1 MEDSWET
8 GCVKWCVWRISAC
21 FYLGGLHS
29 KNTGEI
35 CFWKTEI
42 WHFFI
47 VARLQLLAE
56 LTACHKT
63 NLANYVQ
70 KHLEMI
76 TNKTVHSNIMLVCL
90 EVQYIPKVLIE
101 RINPQKHRDR
111 GCRKTWLSQ
120 VFHLRTH
127 DPHRHKQDRDKERE
141 SEKEREQHTMK
152 DGSEHQDRSVT
163 EAEQGKQR
171 GQRLLTLLL
180 FIVKKS

>member
-1 MEDSWET
+1 MFGDQ
-8 GCVKWCVWRISAC
+8 
-21 FYLGGLHS
+21 LLHP

-47 VARLQLLAE
+47 VARLQLFAE

-90 EVQYIPKVLIE
+90 EVQYILKVLIE
-101 RINPQKHRDR
+101 RINPQKRRDG

-120 VFHLRTH
+120 VFHLYGHTYTQRHTIPIDINRTET
-127 DPHRHKQDRDKERE
+127 RR
-141 SEKEREQHTMK
+141 EREQRTMK

-163 EAEQGKQR
+163 EAE
-171 GQRLLTLLL
+171 
-180 FIVKKS
+180 